1 MEQPF
6 FFSSSVE
13 QKKEELLLHIL
24 VLAFQKTMYVYVKD
38 EMVFTDLHTNLSI
51 H

>member
-1 MEQPF
+1 MEQPSF
-6 FFSSSVE
+6 FSSVE
-13 QKKEELLLHIL
+13 QKKEELLHIL